1 MCGIIGY
8 VGSREAWPLIQAG
21 LQRLEYR
28 GYDSAGVVTLGSD
41 KKPEFHQAVGR
52 VKDLVSS
59 LNGRSPRGTLGLGHT
74 RWATHGRTILA
85 NTHPHTG
92 CDGQVAI
99 VHNGIVENF
108 LELKDGLISRGHKFS
123 SETDTEVLAHMIEED
138 LNAGRDFDVA
148 FSRMAA
154 RIRGA
159 NVVAAIWQEEP
170 HRILGM
176 RSGNAGGIAVARRE
190 GETIL
195 ASDLGALAPFANE
208 VKFLED
214 GEIVSATPDGARYF
228 DFHGKALTKIPFPMP
243 ENWFSVSK
251 DGYRHFMLKE
261 IMEQPVSLGSALQGR
276 VDMQCGKV
284 VLEDFP
290 LSDGEIAD
298 LRKVVILG
306 SGTSHY
312 ASMVGRHLVERLAGL
327 SAEAESSS
335 EFRYREPVLDEH
347 TLVVSVGQSGET
359 ADTLSA
365 MEEARERGARVLTIC
380 NVEGSQASRT
390 AEGTLAMRA
399 GPEIGVA
406 STKTFVASMGLLAL
420 LSLYISQAN
429 GFITER
435 ARRDLLHSLNRLPN
449 LIGATVSDHAPYK
462 RLARWLSR
470 YNHVLYLGRGINHPI
485 ALEGALK
492 LKEVSYIHAEGYAA
506 GELKHGPIAL
516 IDQRMP
522 TVAIAPPSGLYDKM
536 LNSIKEV
543 KARDGLVIAV
553 GDREDVR
560 LTSQVDHVLHVPS
573 VHELLTPFVTVAPLQ
588 LLAYYVAVERGCDV
602 DQPRNLAKSVTVE

>member
-8 VGSREAWPLIQAG
+8 VGFREAWPLIQEG

-41 KKPEFHQAVGR
+41 KRPEFHQAVGR

-74 RWATHGRTILA
+74 RWATHGRSILA

-92 CDGQVAI
+92 CDGRVAL

-108 LELKDGLISRGHKFS
+108 LELKDSLILKGHTFT
-123 SETDTEVLAHMIEED
+123 SETDSEVLAHLIEEG
-138 LNAGRDFDVA
+138 LNAGQDFDTA
-148 FSRMAA
+148 FSRMAK
-154 RIRGA
+154 RIRGS

-176 RSGNAGGIAVARRE
+176 RSGNAGGISIAHRD

-195 ASDLGALAPFANE
+195 ASDLGALAPFAKE
-208 VKFLED
+208 VHFLED
-214 GEIVSATPDGARYF
+214 GEIVSATPDGATYF
-228 DFHGKALTKIPFPMP
+228 DFRGRGLTKRLHPMP

-261 IMEQPVSLGSALQGR
+261 IMEQPVSLGSAFQGR
-276 VDMQCGKV
+276 VDLQCGKV

-290 LSDGEIAD
+290 LTPKEIAN
-298 LRKVVILG
+298 LRRVVILG

-312 ASMVGRHLVERLAGL
+312 ASMVGRHLVERLTGL
-327 SAEAESSS
+327 PADAESSS
-335 EFRYREPVLDEH
+335 EFRYREPVLDRH

-365 MEEARERGARVLTIC
+365 MEEAKERGARLLTIC
-380 NVEGSQASRT
+380 NVEGSQASRM

-435 ARRDLLHSLNRLPN
+435 TRRDLLNQLNCLPN
-449 LIGATVSDHAPYK
+449 LIGATIADHAPYK
-462 RLARWLSR
+462 TLARWLSQ

-522 TVAIAPPSGLYDKM
+522 TVALAPPSALYDKM

-543 KARDGLVIAV
+543 KARDGLVVAV
-553 GDREDVR
+553 GDGEDRR
-560 LTSQVDHVLHVPS
+560 LRSQVDHLLHVPK

>member
-1 MCGIIGY
+1 MGP
-8 VGSREAWPLIQAG
+8 REAWPLIQEG

-28 GYDSAGVVTLGSD
+28 GYDSAGVVTLGRD

-108 LELKDGLISRGHKFS
+108 LELKNALIRRGHKFS
-123 SETDTEVLAHMIEED
+123 SETDTEVLAHLIEED
-138 LNAGRDFDVA
+138 LSEEKDFFAA
-148 FSRMAA
+148 FSHMAA
-154 RIRGA
+154 RISGA

-170 HRILGM
+170 NRILGM
-176 RSGNAGGIAVARRE
+176 RSGNAGGIAVAHRD

-195 ASDLGALAPFANE
+195 ASDLGALAPYARE
-208 VKFLED
+208 VNFLED
-214 GEIVSATPDGARYF
+214 GEIVSATPTGAEYF
-228 DFHGKALTKIPFPMP
+228 DFDGRGLTKTPHPMP

-261 IMEQPVSLGSALQGR
+261 IMEQPVALGSAFQGR
-276 VDMQCGKV
+276 VDMQCGRV
-284 VLEDFP
+284 ALEDFP
-290 LSDGEIAD
+290 FTEGEIAD
-298 LRKVVILG
+298 LRRVVILG

-312 ASMVGRHLVERLAGL
+312 ASMVGRHLVERLSGL

-335 EFRYREPVLDEH
+335 EFRYREPVVDRH

-365 MEEARERGARVLTIC
+365 MEEAKKRGARLLTIC
-380 NVEGSQASRT
+380 NVEGSQASRM
-390 AEGTLAMRA
+390 AEGTLAMRV

-406 STKTFVASMGLLAL
+406 STKTFMASMGLLAL

-429 GFITER
+429 GFITEET
-435 ARRDLLHSLNRLPN
+435 RRELLNGLTRLPN
-449 LIGATVSDHAPYK
+449 LIGATIADHTPYR

-470 YNHVLYLGRGINHPI
+470 YNHILYLGRGINHPV

-506 GELKHGPIAL
+506 GEMKHGPIAL

-543 KARDGLVIAV
+543 KARDGLVVAV
-553 GDREDVR
+553 GDRDDQV
-560 LTSQVDHVLHVPS
+560 LASQVDHVLPVPR
-573 VHELLTPFVTVAPLQ
+573 VHELLTPFVTVPPLQ

>member
-8 VGSREAWPLIQAG
+8 VGSREAWPLIQQG

-28 GYDSAGVVTLGSD
+28 GYDSAGVVTLGPD
-41 KKPEFHQAVGR
+41 KKPEFYQAVGR

-92 CDGQVAI
+92 CDGQVAL

-108 LELKDGLISRGHKFS
+108 LELKDGLIGRGHKFS
-123 SETDTEVLAHMIEED
+123 SETDTEVLAHLIEEE
-138 LNAGRDFDVA
+138 LNAGRDFDTA
-148 FSRMAA
+148 FSLMAE

-176 RSGNAGGIAVARRE
+176 RSGNAGGIAVAHQA
-190 GETIL
+190 GETL
-195 ASDLGALAPFANE
+195 MASDLGALAPFAKE

-214 GEIVSATPDGARYF
+214 GEIVSATPEGASYF
-228 DFHGKALTKIPFPMP
+228 DFHGHRLTKRSHPMP

-284 VLEDFP
+284 ELEDFP
-290 LSDGEIAD
+290 LNDREIAD
-298 LRKVVILG
+298 LRRVVILG

-312 ASMVGRHLVERLAGL
+312 ACMVGRHLIERLAGL
-327 SAEAESSS
+327 PAEAESSS

-365 MEEARERGARVLTIC
+365 MEEAKKRGARILTIC
-380 NVEGSQASRT
+380 NVEGSQASRM
-390 AEGTLAMRA
+390 AEGTLEMRA

-406 STKTFVASMGLLAL
+406 STKTFMASMGLLAL

-429 GFITER
+429 GYTSGRI
-435 ARRDLLHSLNRLPN
+435 RRELLHGLNRLPN
-449 LIGATVSDHAPYK
+449 LIGSTIADHAPYK

-492 LKEVSYIHAEGYAA
+492 LKEVSYIHAEAYAA
-506 GELKHGPIAL
+506 GEMKHGPIAL
-516 IDQRMP
+516 IDRKMP
-522 TVAIAPPSGLYDKM
+522 TVAIAPPSGLFDKM

-543 KARDGLVIAV
+543 KARDGLVMAL
-553 GDREDVR
+553 GDTEDQI
-560 LTSQVDHVLHVPS
+560 LASQVDHVLHVPK

>member
-8 VGSREAWPLIQAG
+8 VGYREAWPLIQEG

-41 KKPEFHQAVGR
+41 KRPEFHQAVGR
-52 VKDLVSS
+52 VRDLVSS

-74 RWATHGRTILA
+74 RWATHGRSILA

-92 CDGQVAI
+92 CDGRVAL

-108 LELKDGLISRGHKFS
+108 LELKDSLIRRGHTFS
-123 SETDTEVLAHMIEED
+123 SETDTEVLAHLIEED
-138 LNAGRDFDVA
+138 LNAGRDFDTA
-148 FSRMAA
+148 FSRMAR

-170 HRILGM
+170 QRILGM
-176 RSGNAGGIAVARRE
+176 RSGNAGGIAIAHRA

-195 ASDLGALAPFANE
+195 ASDLGALAPFAKE
-208 VKFLED
+208 VNFLED
-214 GEIVSATPDGARYF
+214 GEIVSATPAGATYF
-228 DFHGKALTKIPFPMP
+228 DFHGRGLTKQPHPMP

-261 IMEQPVSLGSALQGR
+261 IMEQPISLGSALQGR
-276 VDMQCGKV
+276 VDLQCGRV

-290 LSDGEIAD
+290 LTHREIAN
-298 LRKVVILG
+298 LRRVVILG

-312 ASMVGRHLVERLAGL
+312 ASMVGRHLVERLTGL
-327 SAEAESSS
+327 PADAESSS
-335 EFRYREPVLDEH
+335 EFRYREPVLDRH

-365 MEEARERGARVLTIC
+365 MEEAKERGARILTIC
-380 NVEGSQASRT
+380 NVEGSQASRM

-420 LSLYISQAN
+420 LSLYISQEN

-435 ARRDLLHSLNRLPN
+435 TRRDLLNRLTCLPN
-449 LIGATVSDHAPYK
+449 LIGATIADHTPYK
-462 RLARWLSR
+462 TLARWLSQ

-506 GELKHGPIAL
+506 GEMKHGPIAL

-522 TVAIAPPSGLYDKM
+522 TVALAPPSGLYDKM

-543 KARDGLVIAV
+543 KARDGLVVAV
-553 GDREDVR
+553 GDREDRR
-560 LTSQVDHVLHVPS
+560 LRSQVDHVLHVPR

>member
-28 GYDSAGVVTLGSD
+28 GYDSAGVVTLGAYEE
-41 KKPEFHQAVGR
+41 PQFYRAVGR

-74 RWATHGRTILA
+74 RWATHGRLTRA

-92 CDGQVAI
+92 CDGQVAL

-108 LELKDGLISRGHKFS
+108 LELKEGLIERGHHFS
-123 SETDTEVLAHMIEED
+123 SETDTEVLAHLIEEE
-138 LNAGRDFDVA
+138 LNAGRDFDTA
-148 FSRMAA
+148 FSLMAE

-176 RSGNAGGIAVARRE
+176 RSGNAGGIAVAHRD

-195 ASDLGALAPFANE
+195 ASDLGALAPFAKE
-208 VKFLED
+208 VNFLED
-214 GEIVSATPDGARYF
+214 GEIVSATPEGASYF
-228 DFHGKALTKIPFPMP
+228 DFDGRGLTKMSHPMP
-243 ENWFSVSK
+243 ENWFSMSK

-284 VLEDFP
+284 ELEDFP
-290 LSDGEIAD
+290 LSDEELAN
-298 LRKVVILG
+298 LRRVVILG

-312 ASMVGRHLVERLAGL
+312 ASLVGRHLMERLAGL
-327 SAEAESSS
+327 PAEAESSS
-335 EFRYREPVLDEH
+335 EFQYREPVLDEH

-365 MEEARERGARVLTIC
+365 MEEAKERGARLLTIC

-420 LSLYISQAN
+420 LALYISQAN
-429 GFITER
+429 GFIPER
-435 ARRDLLHSLNRLPN
+435 ERRDLLNGLNRLPN
-449 LIGATVSDHAPYK
+449 LIGSTIADHGPYK
-462 RLARWLSR
+462 RLARWLNQ

-516 IDQRMP
+516 IDHRMP
-522 TVAIAPPSGLYDKM
+522 TVALAPASGLYDKM

-543 KARDGLVIAV
+543 KARDGLVVAV
-553 GDREDVR
+553 GDREDKR
-560 LTSQVDHVLHVPS
+560 LSSQVDHLLHVPR